1 MVDLSQVI
9 TIVTL
14 NIRDL
19 RTGVKRQR
27 LLHLIEKQDPTM
39 YCLQEINF
47 KYRNRAT

>member
-1 MVDLSQVI
+1 MVDLSQII

-19 RTGVKRQR
+19 RTAVKRQR
-27 LLHLIEKQDPTM
+27 LLLLIEKQDPAM
-39 YCLQEINF
+39 YRLQEISF